1 MNLANIL
8 LTVLCVACI
17 SCGQVL
23 FKVAARSTSE
33 YGDVLSAARELA
45 FSPFLIGGLV
55 IYLGATVLW
64 IWLLRTI
71 PLSVAY
77 PFMALAFLFVPAM
90 GAAFLGE
97 PLSLKSAVGAALIVT
112 GICVIAN

>member
-1 MNLANIL
+1 
-8 LTVLCVACI
+8 
-17 SCGQVL
+17 VL
-23 FKVAARSTSE
+23 FKVAARSTSG

-45 FSPFLIGGLV
+45 VSPHLIGGLV

-77 PFMALAFLFVPAM
+77 PFMALAFLFVPVM

-97 PLSLKSAVGAALIVT
+97 PFSFKSAFGAALIIT